1 MNWWISFRPEDG
13 SCAAV
18 AGIQKFKMLAR
29 YLTLVPVVDRQLS
42 RRDSNQR
49 DTRTRPEAGAPGW
62 LL

>member
-1 MNWWISFRPEDG
+1 MVPDG
-13 SCAAV
+13 NAAV